1 MNREWDDGESQPS
14 RKQTDTDTDIDTD
27 TSNKT
32 FPSQNN
38 RKSTHVIISPED
50 PSAGHDGSM
59 GEDDEVKNG
68 DVDDGTDDDMMDKIS
83 SSPSIDDE
91 DIDFE
96 FVYALHTFI
105 ATIEGQANATK
116 GDTMVL
122 LDDSNSYWWL
132 VRVVKDSSIGYLPA
146 EHIETPTERLARL
159 NKHRNID
166 LTSSML
172 GDQPDRY
179 KTPLIKAFRK
189 RSTKTVA
196 FTDPTYFE
204 ASENDYTT
212 EEDEEDQEYFGHVM
226 QRDQVSDSKEKER
239 DLDENISIEPLKISL
254 DTNET
259 AMDEIERDRSPTPTG
274 IDNSVT
280 NDESQSGRSISKSRN
295 GPVRN
300 AEPIFP
306 DDSVETR
313 KITLTPDL
321 LRDNSSPTAVRVSN
335 EFRETKRPSQERLER
350 DSSDKVKDKKD
361 RKDKKSGM
369 LSGLF
374 KRKDRKNKSID
385 EDIEEVLGITQANE
399 SSEISPV
406 LSKESDRITDDQSE
420 RSQDI
425 QAPTNRL
432 QKQSS
437 FENSTSRDASRSR
450 ESKDS
455 ESSKLAFKESIVDV
469 KSPQS
474 ISSSQSNT
482 IIEAILEKDEDDDIT
497 NEGEIS
503 DSVTSPLVNAVSK
516 SRMESN
522 INSKPIK
529 LKQAKSPVELDD
541 FGSSQDKINDLSAQV
556 DGISEPLLQDNS
568 ADKSQVQSQTSM
580 VANSGQ
586 GNPSSPGSTAS
597 PESTTLEGSISKT
610 GAGSS
615 TTLATPNFTW
625 SDNNLKSFFD
635 DDNNIK
641 DMLIVIYDNTGVV
654 PAGPQHPI
662 TGNLYKDECIKLTDI
677 ANRLD
682 HLLEDW
688 LARKSRS
695 LSGR

>member
-1 MNREWDDGESQPS
+1 MNREWDDGESEPS
-14 RKQTDTDTDIDTD
+14 RKQTDTDN
-27 TSNKT
+27 SNKA
-32 FPSQNN
+32 FASQNN
-38 RKSTHVIISPED
+38 RKSIHGNISSED
-50 PSAGHDGSM
+50 LSPGQDGSM
-59 GEDDEVKNG
+59 GEDEEARNG
-68 DVDDGTDDDMMDKIS
+68 EVDDRNDDDMIDKIS
-83 SSPSIDDE
+83 SSPSIEDE

-166 LTSSML
+166 LTSTML
-172 GDQPDRY
+172 CDQPDRY

-196 FTDPTYFE
+196 FADPTYFE

-212 EEDEEDQEYFGHVM
+212 EEDEEDQEYFGHMM
-226 QRDQVSDSKEKER
+226 QRDQVNDSKEKER
-239 DLDENISIEPLKISL
+239 DVDENISIEPLRLSS
-254 DTNET
+254 DTNEVEI
-259 AMDEIERDRSPTPTG
+259 DEIEGDRSPISSD

-280 NDESQSGRSISKSRN
+280 NDESQGGKSVTKPRN
-295 GPVRN
+295 GPLRN

-321 LRDNSSPTAVRVSN
+321 LRDDSSPTAVRVSN
-335 EFRETKRPSQERLER
+335 ELREIKRPSQERLER
-350 DSSDKVKDKKD
+350 ETSEKVKDKKD

-385 EDIEEVLGITQANE
+385 EDIEEILGVTKVNE
-399 SSEISPV
+399 SLEISPV
-406 LSKESDRITDDQSE
+406 LSKESDRTIDDHID
-420 RSQDI
+420 RSQEI
-425 QAPTNRL
+425 QTPITRL
-432 QKQSS
+432 HQKSS
-437 FENSTSRDASRSR
+437 FENPLSKDESRSSELN
-450 ESKDS
+450 EST
-455 ESSKLAFKESIVDV
+455 IDV

-474 ISSSQSNT
+474 MSSSHSNT
-482 IIEAILEKDEDDDIT
+482 AIEAIPERDDDNDVT
-497 NEGEIS
+497 NESGNSEPVIS
-503 DSVTSPLVNAVSK
+503 SLVNTVSK
-516 SRMESN
+516 SKTE
-522 INSKPIK
+522 INLQPKPIK
-529 LKQAKSPVELDD
+529 LKQANSPVELDD
-541 FGSSQDKINDLSAQV
+541 FGSSQDITSDLSTQV
-556 DGISEPLLQDNS
+556 DGISESLSQDDSTN
-568 ADKSQVQSQTSM
+568 KPQ
-580 VANSGQ
+580 ANSLPSTAANPSQ
-586 GNPSSPGSTAS
+586 EDPSSPRSTAS
-597 PESTTLEGSISKT
+597 PGSTTLEGSIAKI

-615 TTLATPNFTW
+615 TTLTTTNFTW

-635 DDNNIK
+635 DDAEIK
-641 DMLIVIYDNTGVV
+641 DLLIIIYDNTGVV
-654 PAGPQHPI
+654 PAGPEHSI
-662 TGNLYKDECIKLTDI
+662 TGNLYKKESLKLTEI

-682 HLLEDW
+682 RFLEDW

-695 LSGR
+695 LSER

>member
-14 RKQTDTDTDIDTD
+14 RNQIDTD

-32 FPSQNN
+32 FASQNN
-38 RKSTHVIISPED
+38 RKSIHGNISSED
-50 PSAGHDGSM
+50 SSPDQVGSM
-59 GEDDEVKNG
+59 GEDDEAKNG
-68 DVDDGTDDDMMDKIS
+68 EVDDGNDDDMLDKIS
-83 SSPSIDDE
+83 SSPSIEDE

-159 NKHRNID
+159 NKHRNVD
-166 LTSSML
+166 LTSTML

-189 RSTKTVA
+189 RSTKTVV

-212 EEDEEDQEYFGHVM
+212 EEDEEDEEYFGHM
-226 QRDQVSDSKEKER
+226 IQRDQVNDSNEKER
-239 DLDENISIEPLKISL
+239 DIDENISIEPLKISS
-254 DTNET
+254 DANE
-259 AMDEIERDRSPTPTG
+259 AGMDEMERDGSPTSYG
-274 IDNSVT
+274 INNSVT
-280 NDESQSGRSISKSRN
+280 NGESQDGRSVTKPRS
-295 GPVRN
+295 GTLRN

-321 LRDNSSPTAVRVSN
+321 LRDDSSPTAVRVSN
-335 EFRETKRPSQERLER
+335 ELREIKRPSQERLER
-350 DSSDKVKDKKD
+350 DSSDKVRDKKD
-361 RKDKKSGM
+361 RKDKKDKEKKSGM

-385 EDIEEVLGITQANE
+385 EDIEEMLGINQANE
-399 SSEISPV
+399 SLEISPV
-406 LSKESDRITDDQSE
+406 QSKESDRITDDQSV

-425 QAPTNRL
+425 QAPTTRL

-437 FENSTSRDASRSR
+437 FENSLARDASRSR

-455 ESSKLAFKESIVDV
+455 ESNNLTSKESTIDV

-474 ISSSQSNT
+474 ISSSQSIT
-482 IIEAILEKDEDDDIT
+482 VIDAIPEKDEEEEFT
-497 NEGEIS
+497 NEGEMN
-503 DSVTSPLVNAVSK
+503 DFVVSPLVNTVSK
-516 SRMESN
+516 SRTESN
-522 INSKPIK
+522 TDSKPIK

-541 FGSSQDKINDLSAQV
+541 FGSSQDTTNDLSTQV
-556 DGISEPLLQDNS
+556 DGISEFHLQDNS
-568 ADKSQVQSQTSM
+568 ANKSLVQSLPSM
-580 VANSGQ
+580 VAISIQ
-586 GNPSSPGSTAS
+586 EDPSSPDSTAS
-597 PESTTLEGSISKT
+597 PESTTVEGSTAKT

-615 TTLATPNFTW
+615 TTQATTNFTW
-625 SDNNLKSFFD
+625 SDNNLRSFFD
-635 DDNNIK
+635 DEADVK
-641 DMLIVIYDNTGVV
+641 DLLIVIYDNTGVV
-654 PAGPQHPI
+654 PAGPEHPI
-662 TGNLYKDECIKLTDI
+662 TGKLFKEESIKLTDI

-682 HLLEDW
+682 HMLEDW
-688 LARKSRS
+688 LS
-695 LSGR
+695 